1 MDIKEIYEL
10 NKELDKEFLNR
21 YENTE
26 DLVNKNI
33 LSLIVEAGELA
44 NETKVFKYWSIKK
57 PDMEDV
63 LEEYVDVL
71 TMTLTFMNY
80 FNLEVTPFRY
90 KEVENPTLQFLKL
103 YEKVSAFYKNYNKE
117 TVMEIYELV
126 KELAYSL
133 NLNTCDIIEA
143 AKLKINKVYKRL
155 ESDY

>member
-21 YENTE
+21 YENIE

-33 LSLIVEAGELA
+33 LSLIVEVGELA
-44 NETKVFKYWSIKK
+44 NETKVFKYWSVKK
-57 PDMEDV
+57 PDIEDV

-71 TMTLTFMNY
+71 TMILTFMNY
-80 FNLEVTPFRY
+80 FNLEATPFQY

-103 YEKVSAFYKNYNKE
+103 YEKVSTFYKNYNAE
-117 TVMEIYELV
+117 TVIEIYELV
-126 KELAYSL
+126 KELSYSL